1 VVILCLD
8 LLAIFVYGGLRPGRE
23 RQVMRNMER
32 AMGLKLRPAGWISK
46 FGLIAVIIFG
56 SLGPV
61 VSSPAADTASP
72 SDTTTSSTDRYRA
85 FLLKYIS
92 PQQGKQFLAEANITN
107 VSQINDSNTL
117 LITAKPDVLVK
128 AAALLA
134 MVDSR
139 EKYAVKVLLPASD
152 ANRLPSAD
160 TMAAE
165 IGKISIGTFYNIP
178 GGTGYKAIID
188 THEDKLIAIAP
199 VAVMDKFVE
208 YADVAKRA
216 GPLPDLEEGLVSVPA
231 AKSGQTNPD
240 KAFDELLNSLSKA
253 EGNIKS
259 SNAVKQKTSPK
270 AETVVIKPKKQSVK
284 DDKKMTGKEKK
295 AAEPNLE
302 IAASAEPNNEEKV
315 QNQYE
320 PIYAADANET
330 LDLALPEKLDVIQLL
345 DLIGKYLNLNYV
357 YDESK
362 IKNMSVN
369 LKVQGPIKVR
379 DLYPLAES
387 VLKFTGLA
395 MSRKGNLVTIVPL
408 DSILEIDPALIES
421 DSGQVKAGDVVV
433 TSVFQLNYI
442 DTASAKALLE
452 GMKLGV
458 VTEIAA
464 RGTIIVTG
472 YAYRMNR
479 VEQLLDVV
487 DKPGNPKQFKFRQ
500 LKYTMA
506 STLAPKIKALVEQLG
521 DMSIAIGTTPTATT
535 PQQPRRPPVR
545 QPTPAQ
551 PTQATPSGGSVKS
564 SIYLDSDE
572 RTNRILMIGQ
582 EEELAVV
589 EKLIDTLDIAQQDI
603 RSLRVYEIQHV
614 DAEEVRKKLEELG
627 IIGASRTTGTATSGR
642 ITSRTATPGAAA
654 PGQPAASPTP
664 APAVSANPEGEL
676 PTEEMQVVVIESTNS
691 LMVNASP
698 EQHALV
704 ATIIS
709 YVDSESEQKSI
720 PYKVYPLQNQSPDHI
735 AEVLKKLLEDV
746 IKDKEGKIEKV
757 VKKTEEDI
765 IIVPDANTFS
775 LIVYANKKN
784 QDWVADLIKTLDKR
798 RPQVLIDVTL
808 VEITKTDNFDLDLEL
823 ASKFPKMV
831 PGIGKMDFLPA
842 LIGGASD
849 SNNFLKKR
857 SAEAFV
863 SGGQGQGFYSDAHI
877 QALLTAVQQK
887 NYGRV
892 LAKPKILVNDGQVG
906 IIKTTNTIN
915 VPITSAAVVSN
926 GTAVPGSTTYQ
937 AYNAGITLTIQPNI
951 GEGDLLL
958 LIVKLE
964 RSDFG
969 TQTGD
974 APPPS
979 LASTVDTI
987 VTVPNNKTIILGG
1000 LLKLNQSKGGSKV
1013 PLLGDLPIVG
1023 AAFRSTSDSVSD
1035 SKLYVFVKANIL
1047 RPEATLEG
1055 LSEIE
1060 KISDKN
1066 RAALEKSEELF
1077 QKYEDVPGIKPTP
1090 VDPEKVLD
1098 AE

>member
-1 VVILCLD
+1 
-8 LLAIFVYGGLRPGRE
+8 
-23 RQVMRNMER
+23 
-32 AMGLKLRPAGWISK
+32 
-46 FGLIAVIIFG
+46 
-56 SLGPV
+56 
-61 VSSPAADTASP
+61 
-72 SDTTTSSTDRYRA
+72 
-85 FLLKYIS
+85 
-92 PQQGKQFLAEANITN
+92 
-107 VSQINDSNTL
+107 
-117 LITAKPDVLVK
+117 
-128 AAALLA
+128 
-134 MVDSR
+134 
-139 EKYAVKVLLPASD
+139 
-152 ANRLPSAD
+152 
-160 TMAAE
+160 
-165 IGKISIGTFYNIP
+165 
-178 GGTGYKAIID
+178 
-188 THEDKLIAIAP
+188 
-199 VAVMDKFVE
+199 MDKFAE
-208 YADVAKRA
+208 YAEVVKRA
-216 GPLPDLEEGLVSVPA
+216 GPLPDLEEGLA
-231 AKSGQTNPD
+231 SGPVAESGPTTPD
-240 KAFDELLNSLSKA
+240 KAFDELLNSISKA
-253 EGNIKS
+253 ESNPKS
-259 SNAVKQKTSPK
+259 SSTLKQKTSPK
-270 AETVVIKPKKQSVK
+270 AETVAIKPQKQTAKS
-284 DDKKMTGKEKK
+284 DKKTAGKEKRP
-295 AAEPNLE
+295 AEPNLE
-302 IAASAEPNNEEKV
+302 TASPAEPNNEEKV

-320 PIYAADANET
+320 PIYTADANET
-330 LDLALPEKLDVIQLL
+330 LDLVLPEKLKVIDLL

-362 IKNMSVN
+362 IKTMEVS
-369 LKVQGPIKVR
+369 LKVQGPIKVK

-395 MSRKGNLVTIVPL
+395 MARKGNLVTIVPL

-421 DSGQVKAGDVVV
+421 DSGQVKTGDVVV

-442 DTASAKALLE
+442 DTTSAKALLE
-452 GMKLGV
+452 GMKLGA
-458 VTEIAA
+458 VTEIPT

-472 YAYRMNR
+472 YAYRMKR

-521 DMSIAIGTTPTATT
+521 DMSISIAATPAATT
-535 PQQPRRPPVR
+535 PQQPRRPPAVR

-551 PTQATPSGGSVKS
+551 PTPAAATAGSTKP

-627 IIGASRTTGTATSGR
+627 IIGPSRTSTATSGR
-642 ITSRTATPGAAA
+642 ITSRAATPGA

-664 APAVSANPEGEL
+664 APAVSASPEGEL

-698 EQHALV
+698 EQHALI

-823 ASKFPKMV
+823 ASKLPQMAA
-831 PGIGKMDFLPA
+831 GGHMDFLPA
-842 LIGGASD
+842 LLGGAGD
-849 SNNFLKKR
+849 SNGFLGKKSR
-857 SAEAFV
+857 GEAYV
-863 SGGQGQGFYSDAHI
+863 SGGTGQGFYSDAHI
-877 QALLTAVQQK
+877 QALLTALQSK

-906 IIKTTNTIN
+906 IIKTTDTIN
-915 VPITSAAVVSN
+915 VPITGSTVV
-926 GTAVPGSTTYQ
+926 GGSTTTNGGTIQTSVSYQ

-1013 PLLGDLPIVG
+1013 PLLGDIPLVG
-1023 AAFRSTSDSVSD
+1023 TLFRSTSDSVSD

-1060 KISDKN
+1060 RISERN
-1066 RAALEKSEELF
+1066 RAAFEKNEEMF
-1077 QKYEDVPGIKPTP
+1077 QKYDDVPGIKPTP

>member
-1 VVILCLD
+1 
-8 LLAIFVYGGLRPGRE
+8 
-23 RQVMRNMER
+23 
-32 AMGLKLRPAGWISK
+32 MGLKLRPAGWISK
-46 FGLIAVIIFG
+46 FGLIAVVIFG
-56 SLGPV
+56 SLAPV
-61 VSSPAADTASP
+61 VSSPAADMASP
-72 SDTTTSSTDRYRA
+72 NETAAPNPDRYRA

-92 PQQGKQFLAEANITN
+92 PQQGKQFLADANITN
-107 VSQINDSNTL
+107 ISQVSDSNTL
-117 LITAKPDVLVK
+117 LVTAKPDVLVK

-152 ANRLPSAD
+152 ANRMPSAD
-160 TMAAE
+160 AMAAE

-208 YADVAKRA
+208 YADVVKRA
-216 GPLPDLEEGLVSVPA
+216 GPLPEPEEGLASQPVAGTGPA
-231 AKSGQTNPD
+231 APD
-240 KAFDELLNSLSKA
+240 KAFDELLDSISKA
-253 EGNIKS
+253 ESNLKS
-259 SNAVKQKTSPK
+259 SSTVKQKTSPK
-270 AETVVIKPKKQSVK
+270 AESVAIKPLKQAAKS
-284 DDKKMTGKEKK
+284 DKKITGKDKK
-295 AAEPNLE
+295 TAEPNLE
-302 IAASAEPNNEEKV
+302 TTASAEPNNEEKV

-320 PIYAADANET
+320 PIYAVNADET
-330 LDLALPEKLDVIQLL
+330 LELALPEKLKVIDLL

-362 IKNMSVN
+362 IKTMEVS

-395 MSRKGNLVTIVPL
+395 MSRKGNLVTIVPIA
-408 DSILEIDPALIES
+408 DTLEIDPALIEA

-452 GMKLGV
+452 GMKLGA
-458 VTEIAA
+458 VTEIPT

-487 DKPGNPKQFKFRQ
+487 DKPGRPKQFKFRQ

-506 STLAPKIKALVEQLG
+506 STLAPKIKTLVEQLG
-521 DMSIAIGTTPTATT
+521 DMSIAIAATTPTAT
-535 PQQPRRPPVR
+535 PQPRRPPAVR
-545 QPTPAQ
+545 QPTPGQ
-551 PTQATPSGGSVKS
+551 PTPAATPSSSVKS

-627 IIGASRTTGTATSGR
+627 IVGASRTTGSTTPGGR
-642 ITSRTATPGAAA
+642 ITSRTTTPGA
-654 PGQPAASPTP
+654 PGQPAAPPTP
-664 APAVSANPEGEL
+664 AAPAVSASSEGEL

-746 IKDKEGKIEKV
+746 IKDKDSKIEKV
-757 VKKTEEDI
+757 VKKTEEN
-765 IIVPDANTFS
+765 IIVVPDSNTFS

-784 QDWVADLIKTLDKR
+784 QDWVADLIKQLDKR

-823 ASKFPKMV
+823 ASKFPQMAV
-831 PGIGKMDFLPA
+831 GGKMDFLPA
-842 LIGGASD
+842 LLGGKGD
-849 SNNFLKKR
+849 SNSNGFLGKKSR
-857 SAEAFV
+857 AEAFV

-877 QALLTAVQQK
+877 QALLTAVQSK
-887 NYGRV
+887 SYGRV

-906 IIKTTNTIN
+906 IIKTTDTVNVAITGNT
-915 VPITSAAVVSN
+915 VVGA
-926 GTAVPGSTTYQ
+926 GTASSGVVQTSTSYQ

-969 TQTGD
+969 ARSAGAD
-974 APPPS
+974 APPDTV
-979 LASTVDTI
+979 ASTVDTI

-1013 PLLGDLPIVG
+1013 PLLGDVPIVG
-1023 AAFRSTSDSVSD
+1023 ALFRNTSDSALD

-1060 KISDKN
+1060 KISERN
-1066 RAALEKSEELF
+1066 RAAFEKSEDTF
-1077 QKYEDVPGIKPTP
+1077 QHYEDVPGIKPTP

>member
-1 VVILCLD
+1 
-8 LLAIFVYGGLRPGRE
+8 
-23 RQVMRNMER
+23 
-32 AMGLKLRPAGWISK
+32 MGLKLRPAGWISK
-46 FGLIAVIIFG
+46 FGLTAVVILG

-61 VSSPAADTASP
+61 VSSPAADMVSP
-72 SDTTTSSTDRYRA
+72 NETVMSGPDKYRA

-107 VSQINDSNTL
+107 ISQVSDSNTL
-117 LITAKPDVLVK
+117 LITAKPSVLVK
-128 AAALLA
+128 AAALLS

-152 ANRLPSAD
+152 ANRMPSAD

-165 IGKISIGTFYNIP
+165 IGKISIGTFYNTP

-188 THEDKLIAIAP
+188 TYEDKLIAIAP

-208 YADVAKRA
+208 YADAVKRA
-216 GPLPDLEEGLVSVPA
+216 SPLPDLEEGLTSGPVAESGPA
-231 AKSGQTNPD
+231 APD

-253 EGNIKS
+253 ESNIKS
-259 SNAVKQKTSPK
+259 SNVSKQKTSPK
-270 AETVVIKPKKQSVK
+270 AETVVIKPKKQAAK
-284 DDKKMTGKEKK
+284 DDKKITGKEKR

-302 IAASAEPNNEEKV
+302 TAAPAEPNKEDKV
-315 QNQYE
+315 RNPYE
-320 PIYAADANET
+320 PEYTVNADET
-330 LDLALPEKLDVIQLL
+330 LELALPDKLDVIQLL
-345 DLIGKYLNLNYV
+345 DLVGKYLNLNYV
-357 YDESK
+357 YDTKLVQGKE
-362 IKNMSVN
+362 VY

-387 VLKFTGLA
+387 VLKFTNLV

-408 DSILEIDPALIES
+408 DNIMEIDPALIET

-433 TSVFQLNYI
+433 TRVFQLNYI
-442 DTASAKALLE
+442 DTTSAKALLE
-452 GMKLGV
+452 GMKLGA

-479 VEQLLDVV
+479 VEQLLEVI

-506 STLAPKIKALVEQLG
+506 SVLAPKIKTLVEQLG
-521 DMSIAIGTTPTATT
+521 DMSIAIGVTPAATT

-545 QPTPAQ
+545 PPTPAQ
-551 PTQATPSGGSVKS
+551 PTPAASSGSTKP

-627 IIGASRTTGTATSGR
+627 IVGASRTTGTTTPGGR
-642 ITSRTATPGAAA
+642 ITSRTATPGAAT
-654 PGQPAASPTP
+654 PGQPVASPTP
-664 APAVSANPEGEL
+664 APAVSASPEGEL

-735 AEVLKKLLEDV
+735 AEVLKKLIEDV
-746 IKDKEGKIEKV
+746 VKDKEGKIEKV

-823 ASKFPKMV
+823 ASKLPQQMV
-831 PGIGKMDFLPA
+831 ANSLSGFLPV
-842 LIGGASD
+842 ID
-849 SNNFLKKR
+849 SNSLGSR
-857 SAEAFV
+857 RREAYV
-863 SGGQGQGFYSDAHI
+863 SGGTGQGFYSDAHI

-887 NYGRV
+887 SYGRV

-915 VPITSAAVVSN
+915 VPITGSTVVGSSATN
-926 GTAVPGSTTYQ
+926 TTGTVQTSTTYQ

-1000 LLKLNQSKGGSKV
+1000 LLKLNQGKGGSKV
-1013 PLLGDLPIVG
+1013 PILGDIPLAG
-1023 AAFRSTSDSVSD
+1023 ALFRSTNDTVTD

-1047 RPEATLEG
+1047 RPETTLEG

-1060 KISDKN
+1060 KISEKN
-1066 RAALEKSEELF
+1066 RAAFEKNEEMF
-1077 QKYEDVPGIKPTP
+1077 QKYDDVPGIKPTP

>member
-1 VVILCLD
+1 
-8 LLAIFVYGGLRPGRE
+8 
-23 RQVMRNMER
+23 
-32 AMGLKLRPAGWISK
+32 MGAKLRPAGWISK
-46 FGLIAVIIFG
+46 FSLIAIIIFG
-56 SLGPV
+56 SLASA
-61 VSSPAADTASP
+61 VSSPAADISPDETAKSNP
-72 SDTTTSSTDRYRA
+72 DKYRA
-85 FLLKYIS
+85 FLFKYIS
-92 PQQGKQFLAEANITN
+92 PQQGKHFLAEANITN
-107 VSQINDSNTL
+107 VSQVNDSNTL
-117 LITAKPDVLVK
+117 LITAKPDVLIK

-152 ANRLPSAD
+152 ANRMPSLD

-188 THEDKLIAIAP
+188 THEDKLIAVAP

-208 YADVAKRA
+208 YADVVKRA
-216 GPLPDLEEGLVSVPA
+216 GLLPDLEEGLA
-231 AKSGQTNPD
+231 SGPVAESGPTTPD
-240 KAFDELLNSLSKA
+240 KAFDELLNSISKA
-253 EGNIKS
+253 ESNPKS
-259 SNAVKQKTSPK
+259 SSTLKQKTSPK
-270 AETVVIKPKKQSVK
+270 AETVAIKPQKQTAKS
-284 DDKKMTGKEKK
+284 DKKTAGKEKK
-295 AAEPNLE
+295 PTEPNLE
-302 IAASAEPNNEEKV
+302 TAISAEPNEEPA

-320 PIYAADANET
+320 PIYTADANET
-330 LDLALPEKLDVIQLL
+330 LDLVLPEKLKVIDLL

-362 IKNMSVN
+362 IKTMEVS
-369 LKVQGPIKVR
+369 LKVQGPIKVK

-395 MSRKGNLVTIVPL
+395 MARKGNLVTIVPL
-408 DSILEIDPALIES
+408 DSIMEIDPALIEP
-421 DSGQVKAGDVVV
+421 DSGQVKTGDVVV

-442 DTASAKALLE
+442 DTTSAKALLE
-452 GMKLGV
+452 GMKLGA
-458 VTEIAA
+458 VTEIPT

-472 YAYRMNR
+472 YAYRMKR

-521 DMSIAIGTTPTATT
+521 DMSISIAATPAATT

-551 PTQATPSGGSVKS
+551 PTPTATTAGSTKP

-589 EKLIDTLDIAQQDI
+589 ERLIDTLDIAQQDI

-627 IIGASRTTGTATSGR
+627 IIGPSRTSTATSGR
-642 ITSRTATPGAAA
+642 ITSRTATPGA

-664 APAVSANPEGEL
+664 APAVSASPEGEL

-709 YVDSESEQKSI
+709 YVDSESEQKAI

-757 VKKTEEDI
+757 VKKTDEDI

-823 ASKFPKMV
+823 ASKLPKMI
-831 PGIGKMDFLPA
+831 PGNLGFLPV
-842 LIGGASD
+842 IG
-849 SNNFLKKR
+849 LK
-857 SAEAFV
+857 
-863 SGGQGQGFYSDAHI
+863 
-877 QALLTAVQQK
+877 
-887 NYGRV
+887 
-892 LAKPKILVNDGQVG
+892 
-906 IIKTTNTIN
+906 
-915 VPITSAAVVSN
+915 
-926 GTAVPGSTTYQ
+926 
-937 AYNAGITLTIQPNI
+937 
-951 GEGDLLL
+951 
-958 LIVKLE
+958 
-964 RSDFG
+964 
-969 TQTGD
+969 
-974 APPPS
+974 
-979 LASTVDTI
+979 
-987 VTVPNNKTIILGG
+987 
-1000 LLKLNQSKGGSKV
+1000 
-1013 PLLGDLPIVG
+1013 
-1023 AAFRSTSDSVSD
+1023 
-1035 SKLYVFVKANIL
+1035 
-1047 RPEATLEG
+1047 
-1055 LSEIE
+1055 
-1060 KISDKN
+1060 
-1066 RAALEKSEELF
+1066 
-1077 QKYEDVPGIKPTP
+1077 
-1090 VDPEKVLD
+1090 
-1098 AE
+1098 